1 MSTAAALCLVGASSN
16 AEAAGFFLQE
26 QSVSGLGAAYAGA
39 AAMPRDASILFYNPA
54 GMSHLPGTNI
64 NVGVHLLVPDSDIK
78 DTGSTYTPVNPATG
92 APVGP
97 TAAVGGGDGGNPY
110 DPTPIP
116 NAYIS
121 HQLTDKFWVGLGIS
135 APFGLANEYNDGWFG
150 RYDATETELT
160 TIDIAPSAA
169 YKINDWISVGGSIIM
184 QRATA
189 ELKSTIT
196 GVTTGTQTL
205 EGESTDF
212 GWKAGVL
219 MEPISGTKIG
229 IDYRSEITHE
239 LEGRFIIENAGA
251 AAINT
256 NAKGYADLNLPDIAT
271 FSVAQDLNDEWTLLG
286 SATWFGWNDFERIET
301 RNVLGGPIGSIEQNY
316 QSTWAYAIGLEW
328 EMNDTWTWRAGYQ
341 YDETPTTDEYRTSRT
356 PDGDRQW
363 FSLGGTY
370 TLDDNWS
377 FDFAGT
383 YIDIAD
389 EEIDVT
395 RNLSFNNARVQAD
408 TEGHVAII
416 SAGLNYKF

>member
-1 MSTAAALCLVGASSN
+1 MINKPKLLLSTAAALCLVGASSN

-26 QSVSGLGAAYAGA
+26 QSVSGLGSAYAGA
-39 AAMPRDASILFYNPA
+39 AAMPRDASIQFYNPA
-54 GMSHLPGTNI
+54 GMSYLSGTNI
-64 NVGVHLLVPDSDIK
+64 NVGVHLLVPDSEVS
-78 DTGSTYTPVNPATG
+78 DTGSTLGG
-92 APVGP
+92 APIS
-97 TAAVGGGDGGNPY
+97 GGDGGNPY

-116 NAYIS
+116 NAYIT
-121 HQLTDKFWVGLGIS
+121 HQVTDQLWLGFGVS

-160 TIDIAPSAA
+160 TIDFAPSAA
-169 YKINDWISVGGSIIM
+169 YKINDWISVGGSIIL

-189 ELKSTIT
+189 ELKSAASVATE
-196 GVTTGTQTL
+196 GTQTL

-219 MEPISGTKIG
+219 LEPMSGTKIG
-229 IDYRSEITHE
+229 MDYRSEITHE
-239 LEGRFIIENAGA
+239 LEGRFILEGTGGA
-251 AAINT
+251 DT
-256 NAKGYADLNLPDIAT
+256 NVKGYADLNLPDIAT
-271 FSVAQDLNDEWTLLG
+271 FSIAQDLNDEWTLLG

-316 QSTWAYAIGLEW
+316 QSTWAYALGLEW

-395 RNLSFNNARVQAD
+395 RNVLSNAQVSAD
-408 TEGHVAII
+408 TEGHVAIV
-416 SAGLNYKF
+416 SLGLNYKF